1 MKKKMCLL
9 FALCLLFSFFTG
21 CNYYVPARLPYEYG
35 AGRWVDEKSGSWFET
50 TSGYNPYLTGE
61 IIAYGKVYPVALD
74 FGKDLVSFYP
84 AEKQTK
90 PENIPKDIEGYPMLY
105 GIESLPYF
113 SGKWRCTDTTCYIY
127 DICVAYTGYVL
138 PEDVDRLEKWILP
151 KNRTSLTFVRQ
162 EE

>member
-9 FALCLLFSFFTG
+9 LALCLLFSFFTG
-21 CNYYVPARLPYEYG
+21 CNFVRFPYEYG
-35 AGRWVDEKSGSWFET
+35 SGKWIDEETGSWFET
-50 TSGYNPYLTGE
+50 TSGYNPYPTGE
-61 IIAYGKVYPVALD
+61 IIAYGKVYPVIVTFD
-74 FGKDLVSFYP
+74 YSIVSFYP

-90 PENIPKDIEGYPMLY
+90 LENVYDYPVYSL
-105 GIESLPYF
+105 ESYPYF
-113 SGKWRCTDTTCYIY
+113 SGKWRCTDTKCYVY